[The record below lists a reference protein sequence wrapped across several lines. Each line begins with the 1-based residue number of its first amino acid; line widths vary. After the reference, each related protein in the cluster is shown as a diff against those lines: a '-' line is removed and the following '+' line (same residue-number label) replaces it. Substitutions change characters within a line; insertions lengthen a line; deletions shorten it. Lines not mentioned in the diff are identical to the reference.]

1 MPFLGLSSLG
11 SPQNQRFSFGLGS
24 QNRIDGIPRAAVGVR
39 PHVRVGVQGLFGRL
53 VTQSGLNDLH
63 RSPGVDEQARV
74 VVPQLMEVEP
84 RQALSIELPPPLVID
99 GLGPPRI
106 APERGNS
113 DPSGPGLNL
122 SR

>member
-1 MPFLGLSSLG
+1 
-11 SPQNQRFSFGLGS
+11 
-24 QNRIDGIPRAAVGVR
+24 
-39 PHVRVGVQGLFGRL
+39 VRVGVQGLFGRL